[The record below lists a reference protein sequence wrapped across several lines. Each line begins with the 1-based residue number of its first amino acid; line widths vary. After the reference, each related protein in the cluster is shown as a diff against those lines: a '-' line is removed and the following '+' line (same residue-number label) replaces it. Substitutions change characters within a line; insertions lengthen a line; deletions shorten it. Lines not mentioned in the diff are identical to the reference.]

1 MSLSPEEVRKIA
13 HLARLD
19 VSDAEVDTYAGE
31 LSRILELVDRMNAA
45 DTGDITPMAHPQ
57 HAIQRLRPDTVSEPD
72 QRERFQALAPAT
84 ERGLYLVPR
93 VVE

>member
-1 MSLSPEEVRKIA
+1 MSLSSEEVRKIA

-19 VSDAEVDTYAGE
+19 VSDDEVETYAGE
-31 LSRILELVDRMNAA
+31 LSSILELVDRMNAA
-45 DTGDITPMAHPQ
+45 DTRDIAPMAHPQ
-57 HAIQRLRPDTVSEPD
+57 HATQRLRPDVVSEPD
-72 QRERFQALAPAT
+72 LRERFQALAPAT

>member
-13 HLARLD
+13 HLARLE
-19 VSDAEVDTYAGE
+19 VSGEEVETYAGE
-31 LSRILELVDRMNAA
+31 LSSILELVDRMNAI
-45 DTGDITPMAHPQ
+45 DTSDITPMAHPQ
-57 HAIQRLRPDTVSEPD
+57 HATQRLRPDAVSESD
-72 QRERFQALAPAT
+72 QRERFQALAPST